1 MNRTEKMDTV
11 AELQK
16 KLAGSKAIILTDFR
30 GLKVEQMTALR
41 QRLRQDK
48 IAYQVVKNTLMKKA
62 IEGSSLEKL
71 KDYFQ
76 GPTAVAIS
84 YGEPIA
90 LAKALTEFQKTLP
103 NLEVKVGLIEGSLTS
118 PPEIKSLAT
127 MPPREILLAQL
138 LGTLQAPARRMLGG
152 ILGAFQ
158 QFLFVLQARIDQ
170 MAEREASQPPPES

>member
-1 MNRTEKMDTV
+1 MNRTEKTDTV

-48 IAYQVVKNTLMKKA
+48 IAYQVVKNTLMKRA
-62 IEGSSLEKL
+62 IEGSPLEKL

-118 PPEIKSLAT
+118 PPEIKSLVKIG
-127 MPPREILLAQL
+127 PDPRGKVVLYASDT
-138 LGTLQAPARRMLGG
+138 GDG
-152 ILGAFQ
+152 ILC
-158 QFLFVLQARIDQ
+158 ARIL
-170 MAEREASQPPPES
+170 AEFIRRRCLFL